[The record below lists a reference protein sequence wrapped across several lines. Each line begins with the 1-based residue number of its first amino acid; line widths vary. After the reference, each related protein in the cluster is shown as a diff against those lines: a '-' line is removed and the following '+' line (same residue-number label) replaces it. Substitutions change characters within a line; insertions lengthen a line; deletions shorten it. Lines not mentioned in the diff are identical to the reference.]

1 MLLHYVNNIQTKINV
16 KKKIIH
22 LQPRNV
28 VKLLIIKSV
37 LYTGVDETK
46 YTPI

>member
-1 MLLHYVNNIQTKINV
+1 MLLNYINNIQTKINV
-16 KKKIIH
+16 KKKFIH

-28 VKLLIIKSV
+28 MKLLIIKSV
-37 LYTGVDETK
+37 LYIDVDETK